1 MSVYGELNDA
11 LTKAEAN
18 ASLRAI
24 IIRSQG
30 KHFCTGAELGE
41 VKEQIKDAEE
51 LAKFLDVGHALL
63 SRLEAS
69 RHR

>member
-1 MSVYGELNDA
+1 MR
-11 LTKAEAN
+11 
-18 ASLRAI
+18 SLRAI

-51 LAKFLDVGHALL
+51 LAKFLDAGHALL